1 MANTHRGNNNNN
13 DDVVG
18 VTRGSL
24 ITLAVGA
31 ALFAASIAAAGTIC
45 YACFNPAFPS

>member
-1 MANTHRGNNNNN
+1 MSNSSHDDN
-13 DDVVG
+13 DAVG

-24 ITLAVGA
+24 IRLAVGA
-31 ALFAASIAAAGTIC
+31 ALLAASIAAAGTIC

>member
-1 MANTHRGNNNNN
+1 MANFHHDDN
-13 DDVVG
+13 DVVG

-31 ALFAASIAAAGTIC
+31 ALLAASIAAAGTIC
-45 YACFNPAFPS
+45 YACFNPTFPS

>member
-1 MANTHRGNNNNN
+1 MSNPSRH
-13 DDVVG
+13 DSDVVG

-31 ALFAASIAAAGTIC
+31 AVFAASIAAAGTIC
-45 YACFNPAFPS
+45 FACFNPAFPS